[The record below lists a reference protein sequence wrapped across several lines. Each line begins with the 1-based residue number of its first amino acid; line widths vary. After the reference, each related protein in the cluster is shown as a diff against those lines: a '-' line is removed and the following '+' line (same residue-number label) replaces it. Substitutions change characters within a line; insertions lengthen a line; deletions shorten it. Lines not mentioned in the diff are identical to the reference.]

1 MNYKSI
7 IIYLI
12 ISSFFLITLK
22 SVWIILSV
30 LQGLDIKNINLETN
44 LLLGLA
50 LSFISIISSKK
61 INLLLKNLILSI
73 SFTYLFYLITNYL
86 PIWFYIG
93 IFIIYLFF
101 LNNIKDYNL
110 TFFRQPHVTEKII
123 FKYITLFGIVFFSSV
138 ILFPFYIM
146 FVTSFK
152 TQASLLMN
160 PLDFS
165 LDFTKSF
172 KEFFKSYFVVFKT
185 YSFSRYILTSTIV
198 SVGTVSITLL
208 FAIPAA
214 YAVARLNFFGKTFL
228 STSILIIYMFPAI
241 VLVIPLYTI
250 FSQLGLRN
258 SISGLLIVYTATTLP
273 VAIYMLQGYFK
284 SIPKEIED
292 AALIDGYNWF
302 GIILK
307 IIIPLSLPAIASV
320 SLYVFMIAWNEFLF
334 SLMFLDNPKTFTLSR
349 AINYLSGDAE
359 TPRQFLMAGSVI
371 VTLPILIIFIYFEK
385 YLVGGLTSGSIKG

>member
-61 INLLLKNLILSI
+61 INLLFKNLILSI
-73 SFTYLFYLITNYL
+73 SFTYLFYLITNNL

-185 YSFSRYILTSTIV
+185 YSFSRYIMTSTIV